1 MKIVLYSGTTEGRL
15 LSHRLAELGL
25 QITVCV
31 ATEYGREE
39 QGTAPNITV
48 QCGYQTVAE
57 MCDTICG
64 ADLCID
70 ATHPYAE
77 KVTANIRAACRQCA
91 VPYRRL
97 LRPKSQTDA
106 ANVVVSDASDAAA
119 YLAAQEGNI
128 LLTTG
133 AKEIAAYKCIAP
145 ERLFVRVLPMHA
157 SLTACEQAGIPS
169 RHIIAVQGPF
179 SAAFNEILLR
189 EYDIRYLVTK
199 DGGSVG
205 GFEQKREAAQ
215 RTGAQLIV
223 IARPEEQDGCSMDQ
237 IFEECKETFTC
248 R

>member
-1 MKIVLYSGTTEGRL
+1 MKIVIYSGTTEGRL
-15 LSHRLAELGL
+15 LSHRLAELGFE
-25 QITVCV
+25 ITVCV

-39 QGTAPNITV
+39 QGIAPNITV
-48 QCGYQTVAE
+48 RCGYQTVDE
-57 MCDTICG
+57 MCDTIRG
-64 ADLCID
+64 ATLCID

-77 KVTANIRAACRQCA
+77 KVTANIRTACRQSA

-97 LRPKSQTDA
+97 LRPQSQTDA
-106 ANVVVSDASDAAA
+106 ADVVVSTAADAAA
-119 YLAAQEGNI
+119 YLAAREGNI

-133 AKEIAAYKCIAP
+133 AKEIAAYKDIAP

-157 SLTACEQAGIPS
+157 SLTACEQVGIPR

-179 SAAFNEILLR
+179 SAAFNEMLLR
-189 EYDIRYLVTK
+189 EYNIRYLVTK
-199 DGGSVG
+199 DGGSAG

-215 RTGAQLIV
+215 RTGAQLVV
-223 IARPEEQDGCSMDQ
+223 IARPEEQDGCSLDQ